1 MINSSVYFIAAA
13 GHIKIGT
20 TTDLLRRFKALQS
33 ANPES
38 LTVLAAIPGDRAVE
52 AALHESLMAYRVRLE
67 WFKDCAEVR
76 EAMNAALSERG
87 GQFLPDPLTYTTP
100 TYSPPP
106 EPPAPKD
113 ILAIVGPVGCPLVD
127 TITVVSDRFTRLLNA
142 PEIQGAEKDD
152 RFRSALQVVKKAL
165 FRFGEI
171 TDEAT
176 LRVVD
181 RNMFG
186 IEKLCIRS
194 TKLIEQAENAFAYLF
209 PHRAMAQGR
218 APGGRR

>member
-1 MINSSVYFIAAA
+1 MTNSSVYFIAAA

-38 LTVLAAIPGDRAVE
+38 LSVLAAIPGDRAVE
-52 AALHESLMAYRVRLE
+52 AALHDALIAHRVRLE

-76 EAMNAALSERG
+76 QAMNAAVHERG
-87 GQFLPDPLTYTTP
+87 GQLLPDPLTYTTP
-100 TYSPPP
+100 LYLPPP
-106 EPPAPKD
+106 APPAPKEF
-113 ILAIVGPVGCPLVD
+113 LTVTGPVGCPLVD
-127 TITVVSDRFTRLLNA
+127 TIAVVSERFTSLINA
-142 PEIQGAEKDD
+142 PEVQGAERDD

-165 FRFGEI
+165 FKFGKVS
-171 TDEAT
+171 DEAT

-186 IEKLCIRS
+186 FEKLCARS
-194 TKLIEQAENAFAYLF
+194 TKLIDQAENAFAYLF
-209 PHRAMAQGR
+209 PHRAVAQ
-218 APGGRR
+218 AKGRR